1 MKSIKAKM
9 DSISGVYDDLNEK
22 MHDVDKSMWV
32 SPHIFYLQPQ
42 PMTRSPETSHCI
54 CTKDESICDL
64 EDCWWFALA
73 AKTTSCSTEWFRTRS
88 QNFQTRWH
96 RGYFFRFTSQNNIYS
111 SITLWQYKINY
122 CADVIATFIFTFGRS
137 KTSSDTALV
146 SLASFL

>member
-42 PMTRSPETSHCI
+42 PMTRRLEISHCI

-88 QNFQTRWH
+88 QNFQTRWA

-111 SITLWQYKINY
+111 ITL
-122 CADVIATFIFTFGRS
+122 DVNANVIQTYSNFVGPRPFQIQPWYHS
-137 KTSSDTALV
+137 P
-146 SLASFL
+146 ASFEEGGLPI